1 MSTKNLNSNTSGASN
16 SVPQN
21 PLDFLKSYAGKL
33 VTIKAKGLF
42 IIDLVTK
49 SRRIIR
55 TDLLNGGIAG
65 RYRVI
70 TYGSNLRNISEF
82 NGVMLKSSDQTIL
95 IRRLDWIEIDGQ
107 SVSKGE

>member
-1 MSTKNLNSNTSGASN
+1 MSTKNLNSNTSGATD

-21 PLDFLKSYAGKL
+21 SLDFLKSYASKW

-49 SRRIIR
+49 SGRIIR

-65 RYRVI
+65 RYKV
-70 TYGSNLRNISEF
+70 TDGNLRNIRDF
-82 NGVMLKSSDQTIL
+82 NEVMLKSHDQRIL
-95 IRRLDWIEIDGQ
+95 IRRLEWVEINGQ
-107 SVSKGE
+107 SV